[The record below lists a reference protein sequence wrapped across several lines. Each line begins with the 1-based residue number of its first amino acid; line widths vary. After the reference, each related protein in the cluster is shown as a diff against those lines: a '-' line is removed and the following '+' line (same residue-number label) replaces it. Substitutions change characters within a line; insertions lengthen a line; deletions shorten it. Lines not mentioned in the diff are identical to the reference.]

1 MSENIERKKV
11 TTQTFLLMKQKG
23 EKIAMLTS
31 YDYSIAG
38 LVDAGGIDAILVGD
52 SAANVMAG
60 YDTTLRIGLDE
71 MIYYAAS
78 VVRAVKYAMVVV
90 DMPFGTYQGDPY
102 AAVRNA
108 ARIMRETGAQA
119 VKIEGGVEIE
129 ESYKAI
135 LSAGIPIMGHLGL
148 TPQSVNKFGGYG
160 LRANSHS
167 EAEQLVANAQLLEKL
182 GCFSIV
188 LEKIPA
194 HLASKVTK
202 ELSIPTIGIGAGNE
216 CDGQVL
222 VFHDMT
228 GINDSFKPK
237 FIRRYANLAET
248 IRGAVGNYVSDVKSG
263 SFPNESESY

>member
-1 MSENIERKKV
+1 MTEKIERKKV
-11 TTQTFLLMKQKG
+11 TTQTFQAMKQNG

-60 YDTTLRIGLDE
+60 YDTTLRISLDE

-119 VKIEGGVEIE
+119 VKIEGGIEIE

-160 LRANSHS
+160 LRANNHS
-167 EAEQLVANAQLLEKL
+167 EAEQLVSNAQLLERL
-182 GCFSIV
+182 GCFSVV

-194 HLASKVTK
+194 HLAAKVTK
-202 ELSIPTIGIGAGNE
+202 ELTIPTIGIGAGNE

-222 VFHDMT
+222 VFHDMI
-228 GINDSFKPK
+228 GINDAFKPK
-237 FIRRYANLAET
+237 FLRRYANLADT
-248 IRGAVGNYVSDVKSG
+248 IRTAVGSYVADVKS
-263 SFPNESESY
+263 SDFPNESESY